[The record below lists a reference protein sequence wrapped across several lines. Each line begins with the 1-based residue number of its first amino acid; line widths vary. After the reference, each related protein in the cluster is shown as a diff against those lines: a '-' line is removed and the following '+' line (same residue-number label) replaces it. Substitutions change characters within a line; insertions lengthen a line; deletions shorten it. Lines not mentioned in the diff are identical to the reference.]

1 MAQVFLSYDRDDADK
16 ARPIAN
22 ALEKAGHSVWW
33 DRHIGGG
40 TEYSKEIEQA
50 LNSADIVVVLWTGS
64 SIASPWVRDEA
75 GAGRDKGRL
84 VPLSLEGTV
93 PPIGFRQFQSIDL
106 GRWRGR
112 GRIPRLPEILAAIDR
127 QAKDPVVPVPTEPTP
142 VKRRRAG
149 PSANLWALIAVGI
162 GMFFVIVGLLIG
174 RPWERASSSAP
185 TVAVSAV
192 DDSPLSKDMARSL
205 LVQLGRLQ
213 AAQGSTIQ
221 LVQQSSGRKPDFTF
235 EIAGSTEGSKSV
247 ANVAL
252 TGRESIVLWSTNF
265 ERPVAQTGDL
275 RQQIGLSA
283 ARVLSCAD
291 EALASDSKLDQ
302 QTLKLYLNGCATY
315 ADFIGT
321 RVGDARSVIPIFS
334 QVTKR
339 APEFKGAW
347 AKLLLTEAEV
357 ATRSRVMERRS
368 TEESL
373 RRHLTIARKLDPEMP
388 EVLYAEILLLP
399 LTAVSHRMELI
410 DKAVELHPDNATLR
424 SLRSNLLLA
433 VGRMHDAVTEAKQ
446 AAEID
451 ILSPAMQSGYIF
463 ALAHSGQQELAQ
475 KELAKAEALWP
486 GAQTLKDTR
495 FSIGIRYGDP
505 AAALKQLKT
514 GAIRSDVPTAQE
526 SFLLARMSPT
536 PGNVHRAISEAV
548 AAERTSIRQLIQV
561 LAEFGRV
568 NDAIDYLLKYDA
580 TASQPFTD
588 ALFRPNTRNLRQDPR
603 FMEVAKR
610 FGLLDYWRT
619 TGQWPDFCSEP
630 GLPYDCKAE
639 AAKLK

>member
-1 MAQVFLSYDRDDADK
+1 MAGVFLSYDRDDTDR
-16 ARPIAN
+16 ARPIAA
-22 ALEKAGHSVWW
+22 ALEKAGHEVWW
-33 DRHIGGG
+33 DQHIGGG
-40 TEYSKEIEQA
+40 TEYAKEIEQA
-50 LNSADIVVVLWTGS
+50 LNSADVVVVLWTGS

-84 VPLSLEGTV
+84 IPLSLEGTV

-112 GRIPRLPEILAAIDR
+112 GRVPRLSEILAAIDR
-127 QAKDPVVPVPTEPTP
+127 QAKDPGVAVPAGPTP

-149 PSANLWALIAVGI
+149 PPVNRWALIAV

-185 TVAVSAV
+185 TVAVSAA
-192 DDSPLSKDMARSL
+192 DDSPLSKDMARNL

-221 LVQQSSGRKPDFTF
+221 LVQQSSDRKPDFTF
-235 EIAGSTEGSKSV
+235 QIAGSTEGTKSV

-252 TGRESIVLWSTNF
+252 TGRESVLLWSADF

-302 QTLKLYLNGCATY
+302 QTLKLYLGGCATY

-321 RVGDARSVIPIFS
+321 RIGDARSVIPIFT

-373 RRHLTIARKLDPEMP
+373 RRHLTIASKLDPEMP

-399 LTAVSHRMELI
+399 LTAVNQRMELI
-410 DKAVELHPDNATLR
+410 DKALELHPDNATLR
-424 SLRSNLLLA
+424 SLRSNLLLS

-475 KELAKAEALWP
+475 KELTKAETLWP

-505 AAALKQLKT
+505 AAALKELKT
-514 GAIRSDVPTAQE
+514 GAVRSDVPTAQE

-536 PGNVHRAISEAV
+536 SENVDRAISEAV

-568 NDAIDYLLKYDA
+568 NDAINYLLKYDA
-580 TASQPFTD
+580 AAGQPFTD

-603 FMEVAKR
+603 FMQVAKR

-630 GLPYDCKAE
+630 GLLYDCKAE